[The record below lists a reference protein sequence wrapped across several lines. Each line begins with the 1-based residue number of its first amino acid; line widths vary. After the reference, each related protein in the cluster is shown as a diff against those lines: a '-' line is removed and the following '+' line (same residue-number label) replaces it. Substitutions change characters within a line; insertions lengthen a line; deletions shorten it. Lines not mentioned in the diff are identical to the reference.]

1 MKYTFCNYD
10 ADHKSA
16 VNSIN
21 TPYYNC
27 PISVTIDGN
36 KYLLGIGTKD
46 AKTVI
51 IKEHIFYLIA
61 KNIGLNYISLT
72 VINTQTQTV
81 SEAFLNSSEINEI
94 SPDILDEEP
103 EQQINILSD
112 YLN

>member
-1 MKYTFCNYD
+1 MKYNFCNYD
-10 ADHKSA
+10 TDHKSA

-27 PISVTIDGN
+27 PITVTIDGK
-36 KYLLGIGTKD
+36 KYILGTGTADK
-46 AKTVI
+46 KTVI
-51 IKEHIFYLIA
+51 IKEDIFYLISA
-61 KNIGLNYISLT
+61 NNNLGYISLT